1 LRNLLAAVVTLA
13 LIIGQPLL
21 AHDKE
26 PELRG
31 AAISGR
37 LSVPVYSPI
46 IIEAE
51 IEVPDGWDALYDWDA
66 ERPLGIREF
75 NNGKTACV
83 WGPPGEYE
91 VELEVFLAHYDEEA
105 KRVKFDKKTLVT
117 LLTITGDAPEPV
129 KPAPVGEKRVV
140 VVHETANG
148 VPLQVEVARKSLE
161 INNIQLILTDDDA
174 ATGGGSTPKF
184 LQSSIEAAKAVGIPA
199 MVVTVGGEV
208 VKSLPLPDTG
218 AEIVEVAR

>member
-1 LRNLLAAVVTLA
+1 LNRILAIVATIA
-13 LIIGQPLL
+13 LFAGQPIH
-21 AHDKE
+21 AHE

-46 IIEAE
+46 VIEAE

-75 NNGKTACV
+75 NNGRTACV

-117 LLTITGDAPEPV
+117 LLTITGEAV
-129 KPAPVGEKRVV
+129 KPKPDKPTPDGEKRVV
-140 VVHETANG
+140 IVHETANG